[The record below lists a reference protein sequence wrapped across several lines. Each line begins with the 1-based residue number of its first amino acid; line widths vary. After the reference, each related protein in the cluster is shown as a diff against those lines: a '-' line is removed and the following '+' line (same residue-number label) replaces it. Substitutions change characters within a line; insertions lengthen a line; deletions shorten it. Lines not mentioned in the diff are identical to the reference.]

1 MDLSRRQLLV
11 GGASALLLTACG
23 SNGSNGSEGSG
34 GGTSTT
40 AGGRGLYNGFDPAQ
54 PAGRALRLP
63 LVVTDA
69 DGSFATS
76 LPASLRVTLTRP
88 DGTSLAPLTVE
99 RRHEGLPRGY
109 FPLQATLDVEGRWT
123 AAAQLDGRRVTV
135 DIDAKDPAELP
146 AVPGPGDAL
155 PDVATPTPAAAGGV
169 RPICTRDP
177 QCPFHGSSLDTLVGG
192 SKAIALL
199 VSTPQFCKVAICGP
213 VLDLLVERQAS
224 LAKAGVEVVHAEVYT
239 DDTAKRT
246 APIVDALGMTY
257 EPALF
262 LARPDGTVVERL
274 DYIYD
279 VTELEAGLAKLS

>member
-1 MDLSRRQLLV
+1 MDLSRRELLV

-23 SNGSNGSEGSG
+23 SSGSG
-34 GGTSTT
+34 SGASTSTI

-54 PAGRALRLP
+54 PAGKALRLP
-63 LVVTDA
+63 LVVTDP

-76 LPASLRVTLTRP
+76 LPASLEVTLTRP
-88 DGTSLAPLTVE
+88 DGRALTPLTIE
-99 RRHEGLPRGY
+99 RRDKGLPRGY
-109 FPLQATLDVEGRWT
+109 FPLETTLDVEGRWT
-123 AAAQLDGRRVTV
+123 ATAQLDGRRVTV
-135 DIDAKDPAELP
+135 DIDAKNPSELP

-155 PDVATPTPAAAGGV
+155 PDVATPTLAAAGGV

-177 QCPFHGSSLDTLVGG
+177 ECPFHSTSLDELLGG

-213 VLDLLVERQAS
+213 VLDLLVDRQSS
-224 LAKAGVEVVHAEVYT
+224 LAKAGVAVVHAEVYI
-239 DDTAKRT
+239 DDTAKQT

-262 LARPDGTVVERL
+262 LARADGTVVDRL

>member
-1 MDLSRRQLLV
+1 MDLSRRELLV
-11 GGASALLLTACG
+11 GGASALLLTTCG
-23 SNGSNGSEGSG
+23 SSGSG
-34 GGTSTT
+34 GAAEGTSTT
-40 AGGRGLYNGFDPAQ
+40 AGSRGLYNGFDPAQ
-54 PAGRALRLP
+54 PVGRALRLP
-63 LVVTDA
+63 LVVTDP

-88 DGTSLAPLTVE
+88 DGSALAPLTIE
-99 RRHEGLPRGY
+99 RRDKGLPRGY

-135 DIDAKDPAELP
+135 EIDAKNPSDLP
-146 AVPGPGDAL
+146 AVPGPGDPL
-155 PDVATPTPAAAGGV
+155 PDVATPTAADAGGV

-177 QCPFHGSSLDTLVGG
+177 RCPFHSTSLDTLVGG

-224 LAKAGVEVVHAEVYT
+224 LSRAGIEVVHAEVYT
-239 DDTAKRT
+239 DDTAKQT

-262 LARPDGTVVERL
+262 LARADGTVVDRL